1 MALACAVALAVPGAW
16 AAADPGG
23 SPGDHVS
30 QQDVDDAQAA
40 VGATAADVSSVR
52 AKLAAA
58 EQRLEDAQVAA
69 AKAGEAFNG
78 ARFEARQAADAARLA
93 QQQADA
99 ADADLERQRAAYAG
113 AAVAAYQMSPQLG
126 AVG

>member
-40 VGATAADVSSVR
+40 VDAKSADVSSVR
-52 AKLAAA
+52 ARLTAA
-58 EQRLEDAQVAA
+58 EQRLEDAQIAA

-78 ARFEARQAADAARLA
+78 ARYEAHQAADAARLG
-93 QQQADA
+93 QQQAGEA
-99 ADADLERQRAAYAG
+99 GAPPPRAARGRAG
-113 AAVAAYQMSPQLG
+113 RGAGGRPQAPAA
-126 AVG
+126 